1 MKDKLT
7 TVIWKPGNPLKPG
20 KTNFAR
26 LKHMTEVDLKKGALS
41 DRDNPLLTRQELE
54 KFKPARFISEVNVK
68 KIRERIG
75 LSQTKFANYF
85 GVSVRTIQDWE
96 QHRHKPNRTAQNFL
110 MVITKEPRAVQ
121 RALSPVLRK
130 TA

>member
-7 TVIWKPGNPLKPG
+7 TIMWKPGDPLKPG
-20 KTNFAR
+20 KTNFSY
-26 LKHMTEVDLKKGALS
+26 LKRMTEVDIEKGALS
-41 DRDNPLLTRQELE
+41 DRENPPLMQCELE
-54 KFKPARFISEVNVK
+54 KFKPTRFVSEVDVK

-121 RALSPVLRK
+121 RALSSILRK